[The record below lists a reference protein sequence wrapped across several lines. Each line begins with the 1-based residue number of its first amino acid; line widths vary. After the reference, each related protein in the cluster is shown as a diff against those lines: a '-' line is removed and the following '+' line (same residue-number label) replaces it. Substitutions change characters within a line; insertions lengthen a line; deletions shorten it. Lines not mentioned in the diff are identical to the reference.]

1 MLVAAEDGVDVGDAR
16 AASAA
21 VVRVVGYGEETD
33 AGFEVPLCGY
43 LAVEVVDYRD

>member
-21 VVRVVGYGEETD
+21 VIRVVCYGEEAY
-33 AGFEVPLCGY
+33 AGFEVSVLGDF
-43 LAVEVVDYRD
+43 LVEVVDDGD